1 MQLLKTMVTFVPEGT
16 EFFKHAI
23 IPVDFGHSAQKAIR
37 LRTIGPRGGSG
48 PRGAGGGVEY
58 CDALLQHLVS
68 AWDEIRRLNEPGGAA
83 AAARLPPAC
92 VQSFVEV
99 DKRILRVT
107 LANNLFCFCKGASH
121 ARNGIYLVVDKERA
135 SFYQKC
141 YDVDCRQFSSPTFD
155 IPSWLVESPEEDE
168 MLDSFLNDL
177 EAPGTPAPTPLVC
190 PSAGSSGGATG
201 DQKREPA
208 QIQDERCRMTLLSP
222 LHSQGLLE
230 AVASALSARGESPTT
245 ELATRRTE
253 ARELAEDTSKTQG
266 EVLILVDYTLEDEA
280 KRKECQS
287 FAADLA
293 GNLSSVLERKACV
306 GVITF
311 TENAIYQPT
320 FLDAQNPS
328 SLRSAVYG
336 AAPPEQN
343 VTSPDLHAALV
354 LSERTFRFQDG
365 GTKVV
370 VLVSARESSSPEE
383 SVRMATKLK
392 DRGVIVFVVSVDVEN
407 DMTPRRDKELHELAP
422 SDDDYWFDITWPPN
436 VSDDRLTSSIQ
447 VQALTIRFFL
457 GSSTLTGRT
466 QVSPNEE
473 EGFSKVLP
481 SAEPQA
487 ESAEE
492 MALRAAVADEDLAGL
507 KLALAEA
514 LVPSQACTDPE
525 LLEGAEALVKVLE
538 RRQELEE
545 ALRQWLVGQQ
555 DPHELRELLEEAKT
569 AKASPALIR
578 QAEEQQLKLRAS
590 EIEGWLIRATE
601 NEDSDDLKEWLEEAD
616 TFDSDAKSFNVQVDK
631 LVVEEARL
639 KLASASKLEE
649 AEDALLQASQ
659 AEDVEAIAL
668 ALARAPAAGVSPD
681 RIQQAGALLAFLRK
695 QLEAEE
701 ALRQAVAEQDVDEIG
716 RLLEVARAVG
726 SKGAILEEAH
736 LMLESIR
743 DSEEALR
750 QAMRE
755 NNLRSLRKAVD
766 MGKTYRALLA
776 KVKEAEEQK
785 AKLRA
790 EAAAALE
797 EAMILDLS
805 EDLPAWVTELQEA
818 LTDALSVDASPEKVA
833 EAQALLDKLR
843 GMLSAEKLLREAM
856 EGRDLDL
863 IAQRLAE
870 AREAGV
876 NEDLLAAMEHNAD
889 VVGRLLKAM
898 KDGYADDIAE
908 ILASNAQEAGLD
920 GALLREA
927 EEMIKS
933 IRASEEELRRPI
945 REQNMRS
952 LRKVMRGVNMGKQL
966 ERMTNEHKELLAQLK
981 TKAEEALRKAM
992 QGSDTNELAECVDDA
1007 KSAGVVETLIEK
1019 AEQKLGELR
1028 LVAAAESA
1036 LRQALQDHD
1045 VLLIA
1050 QRYREAVLV

>member
-1 MQLLKTMVTFVPEGT
+1 MG
-16 EFFKHAI
+16 
-23 IPVDFGHSAQKAIR
+23 
-37 LRTIGPRGGSG
+37 
-48 PRGAGGGVEY
+48 
-58 CDALLQHLVS
+58 
-68 AWDEIRRLNEPGGAA
+68 
-83 AAARLPPAC
+83 
-92 VQSFVEV
+92 
-99 DKRILRVT
+99 
-107 LANNLFCFCKGASH
+107 
-121 ARNGIYLVVDKERA
+121 
-135 SFYQKC
+135 
-141 YDVDCRQFSSPTFD
+141 
-155 IPSWLVESPEEDE
+155 
-168 MLDSFLNDL
+168 
-177 EAPGTPAPTPLVC
+177 
-190 PSAGSSGGATG
+190 
-201 DQKREPA
+201 
-208 QIQDERCRMTLLSP
+208 SP
-222 LHSQGLLE
+222 LIFLL
-230 AVASALSARGESPTT
+230 AAFTIALAGPLRGARGESPTT

-370 VLVSARESSSPEE
+370 VLVSARESSSPEAQLWLTR
-383 SVRMATKLK
+383 SYMNWRPQM
-392 DRGVIVFVVSVDVEN
+392 
-407 DMTPRRDKELHELAP
+407 MTIGTQAARNK
-422 SDDDYWFDITWPPN
+422 
-436 VSDDRLTSSIQ
+436 LTSSIQ
-447 VQALTIRFFL
+447 VQDQHRLPSPS
-457 GSSTLTGRT
+457 GSSLAAAPSLGIPIAVSVFIGFGSGCIGTVCLVSGCIVIALWARKRRRT